1 MVSKRSRRRNCSSF
15 SLDDAIKE
23 VSIKKLMPW
32 FVEADPIEPS
42 DLFKAILDRL
52 KQFDTR
58 SNERGRELIIDAILA
73 EAIVSFK
80 HLKIWKGAPLN
91 SDELN
96 GEADYLITDDKDY
109 LESPF
114 LCVVEAKKD
123 DFEKGLA
130 QCLVEMKVCWLNNLD
145 LGRKIEVLGIVTNGS
160 GWKFYR
166 WAGIGKVYE
175 TSMYGEHEMPAVFGA
190 LHHVLQRCDRL
201 LDKD

>member
-1 MVSKRSRRRNCSSF
+1 M
-15 SLDDAIKE
+15 
-23 VSIKKLMPW
+23 
-32 FVEADPIEPS
+32 
-42 DLFKAILDRL
+42 
-52 KQFDTR
+52 
-58 SNERGRELIIDAILA
+58 ERC
-73 EAIVSFK
+73 
-80 HLKIWKGAPLN
+80 PLN

-123 DFEKGLA
+123 DFEKGLE

>member
-1 MVSKRSRRRNCSSF
+1 MGSRRSRRRNFSIF

-32 FVEADPIEPS
+32 FVEADPIELS

-52 KQFDTR
+52 KQFNTQ

-73 EAIVSFK
+73 EAIVSLK

-130 QCLVEMKVCWLNNLD
+130 KCLVEMKVCWLNNLD
-145 LGRKIEVLGIVTNGS
+145 LGRKIEVLGIVTNG
-160 GWKFYR
+160 
-166 WAGIGKVYE
+166 AG
-175 TSMYGEHEMPAVFGA
+175 
-190 LHHVLQRCDRL
+190 
-201 LDKD
+201 